1 MRWSLLKG
9 FNGRKLKDIES
20 FVESNLVTIDIPTT
34 PYVSNDELRSL
45 YLQGIISWKY
55 YGEYML
61 RNASLPVDILLKK
74 EPWSQEDR
82 KEFLGAKSASAPSSA
97 GGGSTS
103 KDASKIKVAK
113 ESKTTDK

>member
-1 MRWSLLKG
+1 MKG
-9 FNGRKLKDIES
+9 KKRKLKDIKS

-45 YLQGIISWKY
+45 YLQGIINWKY

-61 RNASLPVDILLKK
+61 RNASLPIDILLKR

-82 KEFLGAKSASAPSSA
+82 KEFLGAKSGSAPTPVGGGDSSKA
-97 GGGSTS
+97 SRGGST
-103 KDASKIKVAK
+103 KIKV
-113 ESKTTDK
+113 SKDNKNTGE